1 MLGTL
6 EPKQK
11 SKWKE
16 YVKPLVHAYNCTR
29 NEVTGYSPYE
39 LMFGRCPRLPI
50 DLAFGLPICEEKCPS
65 HLQYVQNLKS
75 RLKKSYQIASKN
87 SARSA
92 KRNKT
97 RFDQRVLPSKLEVGD
112 RVLVRNVRLRDAE
125 RPTETVPVTK
135 PQTRQH
141 TKKRQESSEDS
152 AEVSPVEK
160 QPVEILSN
168 SESLKSVVEVESIE
182 PESSVKEQPDVSAE
196 RVPPHPEDLPD
207 PGSPVGET
215 VPVPEISLNRSPN
228 LDGIN
233 QIDDI
238 SLRRSTRHRVAPKR
252 LQYTTLGNPLIS
264 VVQTLLHSLSD
275 ALVLTPTTS
284 SNVHI
289 V

>member
-152 AEVSPVEK
+152 AE
-160 QPVEILSN
+160 
-168 SESLKSVVEVESIE
+168 
-182 PESSVKEQPDVSAE
+182 E